1 MGQQNRVTLE
11 ADDWIA
17 RTPKETLAKNFHV
30 NASVFDNTP
39 DDAVI
44 LNGTLSTAAGPYDDT
59 RISASA
65 PSNTTR
71 SDQTSRNDTAPSAPG
86 TSGDDNATPPR
97 DSFVYR
103 TFEHAPEPVPGGGG
117 TFRRIDSTTFPV
129 SRTIASTLMT
139 LEPGGLRELHWHP
152 NVSRHPRSFVSFAI
166 EWKAASCVMCVCLCV
181 FVCVCVYVRM

>member
-44 LNGTLSTAAGPYDDT
+44 LNGTLSTAAGPYNHT
-59 RISASA
+59 RNSSSA

-71 SDQTSRNDTAPSAPG
+71 SDQTSRNDTPPSAPG
-86 TSGDDNATPPR
+86 TSGEDATPPR

-103 TFEHAPEPVPGGGG
+103 TFERAPEPVPGGGG

-152 NVSRHPRSFVSFAI
+152 NVSRIPRSFVSFAC
-166 EWKAASCVMCVCLCV
+166 EWEAASCVRC
-181 FVCVCVYVRM
+181 VCVCVCV